1 MKPITAAVLRAIAPR
16 FSGAPAKRQ
25 SQIIEAIAGDFTSIL
40 NEYEINTPL
49 RVAHFLAQI
58 IHESAGLQTTQEF
71 ASGAAY
77 EGRRDLGNTVAGDG
91 KRYKGRGVL
100 QLTGRANYRRYGQ
113 ILGLDLEGQPQLAAE
128 PLISLRIACVY
139 WRDRNINPLCDA
151 DDLKGVTRKV
161 NGGTNGLTDRGRYLA
176 KAKAVLAAVEAAPAP
191 AAPVALGGFA
201 IPAADGPAGYDPDQV
216 PKLPMKE
223 KAKAVYS
230 SPTNWSVFGVVAMIV
245 GWVQW
250 LAQTVWGFVKDVIP
264 DSLGDVTSQI
274 KEMSS
279 PIQDVAEWFSIS
291 WSEIQIAV
299 IALLLCIILF
309 RNYGNKTEIAK
320 NALEKQGETEK
331 GTA

>member
-1 MKPITAAVLRAIAPR
+1 MTPVTADILRAIAPKL
-16 FSGAPAKRQ
+16 FGAAAQRQ
-25 SQIIEAIAGDFTSIL
+25 AQIIDAIAGEFTTIL
-40 NEYEINTPL
+40 NEYEINTDL

-77 EGRRDLGNTVAGDG
+77 EGRVDLGNTVPGDG

-113 ILGLDLEGQPQLAAE
+113 ILGLDLEGQPHLAAE

-151 DDLKGVTRKV
+151 DNLVGVTRKV
-161 NGGTNGLTDRGRYLA
+161 NGGTNGLADRGRYLA
-176 KAKAVLAAVEAAPAP
+176 KAKAALAASAAATAP
-191 AAPVALGGFA
+191 AALVGADAFA

-216 PKLPMKE
+216 TKLPVKE
-223 KAKAVYS
+223 KAKAVYK
-230 SPTNWSVFGVVAMIV
+230 SPTNWSVAGLVAVIFGY
-245 GWVQW
+245 VQEW
-250 LAQTVWGFVKDVIP
+250 ASAVWGFVSNLLP
-264 DSLGDVTSQI
+264 NSLGDITAQV

-291 WSEIQIAV
+291 WSQIQVGV
-299 IALLLCIILF
+299 IVILLAIILL
-309 RNYGNKTEIAK
+309 RNYGNKVAIAT
-320 NALEKQGETEK
+320 NEKSEK
-331 GTA
+331 DATP

>member
-1 MKPITAAVLRAIAPR
+1 MKLVTASVLRAIAPR
-16 FSGAPAKRQ
+16 FSGAPAQRQ
-25 SQIIEAIAGDFTSIL
+25 SQIIDAIAGDFTSIL
-40 NEYEINTPL
+40 NEYEINTEL

-58 IHESAGLQTTQEF
+58 IHESAGLQTTEEF

-77 EGRRDLGNTVAGDG
+77 EGRVVGLGNTAPGDG

-100 QLTGRANYRRYGQ
+100 QLTGRGNYRRYGK
-113 ILGLDLEGQPQLAAE
+113 ILGLDLEGQPHMAAE

-151 DDLKGVTRKV
+151 DDLVAVTRKV

-176 KAKAVLAAVEAAPAP
+176 KAKAVLAAAASAP
-191 AAPVALGGFA
+191 AAPVALAGFA

-223 KAKAVYS
+223 KAKAAYS
-230 SPTNWSVFGVVAMIV
+230 SPTNWSVLGLVSVIF
-245 GWVQW
+245 GWV
-250 LAQTVWGFVKDVIP
+250 ADVGKSVWNFVKDLLP
-264 DSLGDVTSQI
+264 DSLSDLTSQI

-279 PIQDVAEWFSIS
+279 PIQDVAEWFAVS
-291 WSEIQIAV
+291 WGQIQVGV
-299 IALLLCIILF
+299 IILLLGIILF
-309 RNYGNKTEIAK
+309 RNYGNKTEMAK